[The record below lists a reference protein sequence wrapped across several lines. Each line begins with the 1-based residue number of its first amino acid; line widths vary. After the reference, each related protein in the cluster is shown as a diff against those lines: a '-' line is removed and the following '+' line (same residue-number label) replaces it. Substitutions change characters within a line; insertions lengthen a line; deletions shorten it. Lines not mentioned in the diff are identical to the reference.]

1 MEGHHLGLVQVPAPC
16 TCIMWLTVHARCEA
30 HQGFRKKGLPNAPTG
45 SPPGVLLELRTNS
58 DKDGDCSVTAYW
70 VATAPWGELFGDR
83 LGPRCS
89 NAILSRHHQMAR
101 TVVAGA

>member
-45 SPPGVLLELRTNS
+45 FPTRCAMQHPPVGVSRTCAAES
-58 DKDGDCSVTAYW
+58 ALPMTPCVWRGQDYRR
-70 VATAPWGELFGDR
+70 R
-83 LGPRCS
+83 L
-89 NAILSRHHQMAR
+89 NQKI
-101 TVVAGA
+101 